1 MTPAQARQLALGLPG
16 AVEKPHHDLTSFRLP
31 GVKGRIFATMT
42 PDGAELRAFIKDD
55 DARDAWIAR
64 DPGAVQPLYWGGKR
78 CGVKVLL
85 AHAKPAWGQPL
96 LAQAWRDNGG
106 PRADVA
112 TLG

>member
-42 PDGAELRAFIKDD
+42 PDGVELRAFIKDD

-64 DPGAVQPLYWGGKR
+64 EPGAVQPLYWGCKR

-85 AHAKPAWGQPL
+85 AHAKPAWVRPL

-106 PRADVA
+106 PCADVA